1 MTEPRYAVNCSLIF
15 TELPL
20 LARPNAAKEA
30 GFEAIELWWP
40 WETPTVPDQELDAL
54 ITAVRDAGVQ
64 LVGLNFFAGDLLGPD
79 CGVASIPDRAD
90 ALAANSEQV
99 VGIAEALGTRRF
111 NVLFGNRVPDV
122 DPTVQDGLGVESLIA
137 AAHAVADIEGIVMV
151 EPVSGPKPYPLR
163 SAADAMTIVDRV
175 RDEGSVGNVG
185 LLADFFHMANNGD
198 DVAVAIDR
206 HAQSI
211 VHVQIADA
219 PGRHEPGTGSLPLGE
234 WTGALLEKGY
244 DGWIGLE
251 YLPAASSTESFG
263 WLR

>member
-1 MTEPRYAVNCSLIF
+1 MTDPRYAVNCSLIF

-20 LARPNAAKEA
+20 LARPQAAKDA

-40 WETPTVPDQELDAL
+40 WETPTVSDRELDKL
-54 ITAVRDAGVQ
+54 IAAVRDAGVQ

-79 CGVASIPDRAD
+79 CGVASIPDRAS
-90 ALAANSEQV
+90 ALTGNAEQV

-111 NVLFGNRVPDV
+111 NVLFGNRVAEVAPA
-122 DPTVQDGLGVESLIA
+122 VQDALGVESLIA
-137 AAHAVADIEGIVMV
+137 AAHAVAGIGGIVMV

-175 RDEGSVGNVG
+175 RDEGSVSNVG
-185 LLADFFHMANNGD
+185 LLADFFHMANNSD
-198 DVAVAIDR
+198 DVAAAIDR
-206 HAQSI
+206 HAESI

-234 WTGALLEKGY
+234 WTRALLAKGY

-251 YLPAASSTESFG
+251 YLPAAGSAESFG
-263 WLR
+263 WLH